1 MKAVVL
7 HRLGGPDVLRY
18 EDVPVPAP
26 GPGEVLLRVA
36 ATSFNPGD
44 AAIRAGRVDYARG
57 FPLIAGFDAAGT
69 VVGVGPGVPEE
80 LVGLDRIAYLIRPQD
95 GSTGQFV
102 TAPADQLA
110 PAPKTLPLALAA
122 TLPVAG
128 LTAWQ
133 GIHEHLAVRPG
144 QRILVNGAGGG
155 VGRFAVQF
163 AKLAGATVVGV
174 AGPHSLA
181 AAWHADEVVDYTR
194 GAPSGEFDG
203 VFNTAPHIT
212 VPRTKAYVSITA
224 FAGVRPELMVVR
236 PDAKQLAEIS
246 RLVDER
252 GVTPGAVEHRP
263 MAEMPEVHRLYEAG
277 RLHGKVILSH

>member
-1 MKAVVL
+1 MKAIVQ
-7 HRLGGPDVLRY
+7 HRFGGPDVLRY
-18 EDVPVPAP
+18 EDVPVPVP

-44 AAIRAGRVDYARG
+44 AAVRAGHVDYARG

-69 VVGVGPGVPEE
+69 VVQVGPGVPDE

-102 TAPADQLA
+102 TAPAGQLA
-110 PAPKTLPLALAA
+110 PAPATLGLAEAA
-122 TLPVAG
+122 ALPVAG

-133 GIHEHLAVRPG
+133 AIHEHLAVRPG

-181 AAWHADEVVDYTR
+181 AAGHADEVVDYTR
-194 GAPSGEFDG
+194 GVPSGEFDA
-203 VFNTAPHIT
+203 VFNTAPRIT

-224 FAGVRPELMVVR
+224 IAGVRGEVMVVR
-236 PDAKQLAEIS
+236 PDAKQLGEIS

-263 MAEMPEVHRLYEAG
+263 MAELPEVHRLYEAG
-277 RLHGKVILSH
+277 RLHGKVVLSH